1 MSLNSSELRIWR
13 VPSTQA
19 WQHELQRWKYSFKSA
34 GVPVALA
41 RWCFSG
47 LTTMDHR
54 ETAHNV
60 WPKKFR
66 PKMSSAEDRWISL
79 LCFIKVYTDSDYSSL
94 ALLLVHS
101 WRQSRLT
108 MFGKKKI
115 NRFSFKSDNNQL
127 LRISTCYK
135 QKTFT
140 ADYGPHPFWA
150 HYAGLNQFWYSSHQR
165 LFRSYVREPT
175 SLSCSFE
182 QTAKK
187 DDYDL

>member
-66 PKMSSAEDRWISL
+66 PQMSSAEDRWISL

-115 NRFSFKSDNNQL
+115 NRFFFHCKTHSIWHFPFEIFSSCSTGHCNPEDLKRRVHCFPRILHTCL
-127 LRISTCYK
+127 LSVYHAK
-135 QKTFT
+135 FL
-140 ADYGPHPFWA
+140 D
-150 HYAGLNQFWYSSHQR
+150 WYSNSQH
-165 LFRSYVREPT
+165 
-175 SLSCSFE
+175 
-182 QTAKK
+182 
-187 DDYDL
+187 